1 MILEYVLNF
10 GVRLAFFAAVA
21 ALLCV
26 MPASG
31 APIPRAARLS
41 TSYAKISGTILSPY
55 YVYFGNDE
63 SVKLA
68 DAFDAPGVKT
78 ATIGFATAIP
88 GQVRPTVLSV

>member
-1 MILEYVLNF
+1 MILEYALKS
-10 GVRLAFFAAVA
+10 GVRLAILAAVA
-21 ALLCV
+21 ALLSV

-31 APIPRAARLS
+31 APIPRATRLS
-41 TSYAKISGTILSPY
+41 TSYAKISGPILSPY

-63 SVKLA
+63 SLKLA

-88 GQVRPTVLSV
+88 GQVRPTILLI